1 MAAADIQRG
10 DHVEQNSSEDLEDLV
25 GGVNP
30 DAEQAVIDRQI
41 AQIEKA
47 TQQKEKEDAMKK

>member
-47 TQQKEKEDAMKK
+47 T